1 MGCVASCDEVFGID
15 ENIGMLV
22 DVIDRNDVEMVDN
35 YTRAGRKWV
44 IGVSQITAVVANDHI
59 SPCILP
65 FFGAIEHLI
74 EPAVES
80 EGGFTNWVREFQVI
94 EAFLECLELN

>member
-22 DVIDRNDVEMVDN
+22 DVVDRNDVKMVDDDA
-35 YTRAGRKWV
+35 RAGGKWV
-44 IGVSQITAVVANDHI
+44 IRISQIASVVANDHI
-59 SPCILP
+59 SSRVLP

-74 EPAVES
+74 KPAVES
-80 EGGFTNWVREFQVI
+80 EGGFANWVREFQVI
-94 EAFLECLELN
+94 EAFLEC